1 MKAKKKALKRIG
13 CLMLAATMC
22 GAMVACGKTPPPN
35 GDENGGG
42 TVETPPDDTEKPVKA
57 AWELQTYD
65 AVDTVISRPQVKNDK
80 IVEVFQDLN
89 FSGGFK
95 VRGINANQ
103 EGSAVKGRLLH
114 DGKSSSQ
121 DGTWGIAQWGCSH
134 HMAKEATFSHEGSV
148 LKYEDAGK
156 TVTIDTAKA
165 GSCTLAIRGSE
176 EYSDPTLYKNGPNG
190 DRCADEN
197 WPHLYLDQDLN
208 YNVDPTAKHLWM
220 QMDYKVTQCSSDH
233 VTGDRGNGEHAGMF
247 VWFLLITDT
256 NPNSVSF
263 NQTMW
268 FGLKPYDTRFV
279 GGTPAAEAGG
289 DNGKED
295 STGLF
300 IYIPSITEIADKPVY
315 GEATVPT
322 AVLNKEGHIKFD
334 LLAYLPDM
342 FRRLKK
348 LTTPQMGGASVEHLR
363 INSTNFGWELM
374 GNNDAEVE
382 ISNLN
387 IYAEY

>member
-1 MKAKKKALKRIG
+1 MKEKRRIFKQIG
-13 CLMLAATMC
+13 CLMMAATMC
-22 GAMVACGKTPPPN
+22 GAMAACAPT
-35 GDENGGG
+35 
-42 TVETPPDDTEKPVKA
+42 TPPDEGGDNDPPAPIVTPEPQKE
-57 AWELQTYD
+57 AWELQTFG
-65 AVDTVISRPQVKNDK
+65 AVEKIITRPQVKNDK
-80 IVEVFQDLN
+80 IVEVFRDLN

-95 VRGINANQ
+95 VRGINANL
-103 EGSAVKGRLLH
+103 EGSTPTGYLLH
-114 DGKSSSQ
+114 DGKATSET
-121 DGTWGIAQWGCSH
+121 GTWGVAQWGCSH
-134 HMAKEATFSHEGSV
+134 HMAQEAAFTHEGSV

-156 TVTIDTAKA
+156 TIIIDTAKA

-190 DRCADEN
+190 DRCSDEN
-197 WPHLYLDQDLN
+197 WPHIYLDQDLN

-233 VTGDRGNGEHAGMF
+233 VTGDKGSGAHAGMF

-256 NPNSVSF
+256 DPNSVSF

-268 FGLKPYDTRFV
+268 FGIKPYDTRFV

-300 IYIPSITEIADKPVY
+300 IYIPSLTEIADKPIY
-315 GEATVPT
+315 GEATVPS
-322 AVLNKEGHIKFD
+322 AVINQEGHVKFD

-342 FRRLKK
+342 FRRLRK
-348 LTTPQMGGASVEHLR
+348 LTKPQMGGASIEHLR